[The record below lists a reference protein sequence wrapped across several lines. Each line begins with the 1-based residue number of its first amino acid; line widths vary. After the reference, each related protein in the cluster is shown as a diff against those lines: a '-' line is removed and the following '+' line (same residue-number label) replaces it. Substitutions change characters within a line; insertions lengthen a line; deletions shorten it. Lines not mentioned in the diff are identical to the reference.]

1 MAEQDTPKKVIV
13 VVDDDP
19 TIIELYKRMFARKGL
34 EVLVARD
41 GEKGLQMIKD
51 NKPDFV
57 VLDIRMPKLDGL
69 EVLKNV
75 RKDEKVKDTPVL
87 ILTNYDLTEYREEVA
102 QLNAVDF
109 LTKVGTDPGAL
120 VERVTSF
127 LSSKK

>member
-19 TIIELYKRMFARKGL
+19 TVIELYKRMFARKGL

-127 LSSKK
+127 L